1 MACAL
6 MARPVHHVVLVL
18 RPAHSSSELP
28 LLLGEDPAARSG
40 VVVLLAEGPHQS
52 RNNHQECSKVLA
64 GAAAVAGLRPLR
76 SQEVLSGMPE
86 GLAARADIVVVHHR
100 RHIAFA

>member
-28 LLLGEDPAARSG
+28 LPLGEDPAACSG
-40 VVVLLAEGPHQS
+40 VVVLLAEGPQS
-52 RNNHQECSKVLA
+52 RSHHQECSKVLA
-64 GAAAVAGLRPLR
+64 GAAAVAGRRPLQ

-86 GLAARADIVVVHHR
+86 GLAARADIVVVHRR